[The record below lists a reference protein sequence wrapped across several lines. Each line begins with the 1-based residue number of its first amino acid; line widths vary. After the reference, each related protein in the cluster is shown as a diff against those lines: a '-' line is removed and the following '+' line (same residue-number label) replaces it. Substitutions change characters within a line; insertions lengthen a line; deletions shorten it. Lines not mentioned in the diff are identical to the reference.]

1 MERATHIIILTL
13 ISCFE
18 IWMCYQILYRT
29 VLEKRYLQTWQKI
42 LIWGNILGMG
52 IVLGVNRNIFFFSN
66 SMLWNCIIFTILIAV
81 ISNVKRWHLIAE
93 VVGIYFLFVALLDF
107 FFFFCGMAMG
117 KDMYQVF
124 YENGY
129 FLNRSGLYV
138 LSRISIMIMLF
149 FIRKAR
155 IGESILKRYRYFYL

>member
-52 IVLGVNRNIFFFSN
+52 IVLGVNRNIF
-66 SMLWNCIIFTILIAV
+66 LIKCY
-81 ISNVKRWHLIAE
+81 I
-93 VVGIYFLFVALLDF
+93 VALHFLYNSSSSDF
-107 FFFFCGMAMG
+107 KCEEMAS
-117 KDMYQVF
+117 YCRNCRNLLSVCSIIRP
-124 YENGY
+124 
-129 FLNRSGLYV
+129 FLCFLRNSDW
-138 LSRISIMIMLF
+138 
-149 FIRKAR
+149 K
-155 IGESILKRYRYFYL
+155 